1 MTAPRQGCVRPTPSC
16 VQAAEAR
23 HHAEPVVVPQLE
35 GEDDLHA
42 PGSGAPWFRRRVE
55 LLAGDPAHAMG
66 PSHGPSFHGGVSRT
80 AGCGSSLLEGCQVGV
95 TATVRQAKLRRECA
109 DRYPTLPARMWT
121 SAARLAELVAS
132 YRRGPQRPGKIKKKR
147 TLSEADFEFR
157 GGSPRWLGGLIART
171 RTGEPAFGW

>member
-66 PSHGPSFHGGVSRT
+66 PSHWPIFPWRSFTDCGLRFVAARGG
-80 AGCGSSLLEGCQVGV
+80 QVGV